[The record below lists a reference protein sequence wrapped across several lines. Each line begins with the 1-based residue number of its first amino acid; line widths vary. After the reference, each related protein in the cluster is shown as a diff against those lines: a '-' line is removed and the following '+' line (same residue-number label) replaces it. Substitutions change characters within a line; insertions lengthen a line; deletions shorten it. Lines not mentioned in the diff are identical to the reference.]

1 VNVLIEKSSYAT
13 SGPAFNAVLEVYFS
27 AESSTEPVTLDEAK
41 GWLKISDDITDD
53 DDLLTELITV
63 ARQMCEKY
71 SNISFITRTVKA
83 TLKNSLGSI
92 SLPYGPHGAIASYK
106 DYNGEDVASTIVKV
120 KGDQFKV
127 LYEPCIDYIEIT
139 YASGY
144 TTLPY
149 DLKRAVLC
157 QVASLYEN
165 RGDAD
170 GGGMCMAAKKI
181 LNQYGK
187 KQNF

>member
-1 VNVLIEKSSYAT
+1 MIQYINNGIT

-71 SNISFITRTVKA
+71 RNISFITRTVKA
-83 TLKNSLGSI
+83 TLRNMLGSI

-106 DYNGEDVASTIVKV
+106 DYNGTDVSSTIV

>member
-1 VNVLIEKSSYAT
+1 MYETSYNT
-13 SGPAFNAVLEVYFS
+13 VSGAAYNAVLDAYFTDE
-27 AESSTEPVTLDEAK
+27 ADTEPVTLDEAK

-53 DDLLTELITV
+53 DTVVTELITV

-83 TLKNSLGSI
+83 TLRNTLGSI

-106 DYNGEDVASTIVKV
+106 DYNDTDVSSTIV

-127 LYEPCIDYIEIT
+127 LYEPCTDYIEVT
-139 YASGY
+139 YAAGY

>member
-1 VNVLIEKSSYAT
+1 MNVLIEKSSYVT
-13 SGPAFNAVLEVYFS
+13 SGPAFNAVLDVYFS
-27 AESSTEPVTLDEAK
+27 DESGTEPVTVDEAK

-157 QVASLYEN
+157 QVASLYES